1 MKKSELRKIIREIIK
16 EQVPSYRPK
25 VIMNPTADQIEIS
38 QAEFDKKVAQ
48 LKDAKRKLD
57 EGKLPLNEKLNFKCK
72 GCGGAKFGLC
82 AGRGCLEPLKN
93 GLKWTLH
100 F

>member
-1 MKKSELRKIIREIIK
+1 MKKSELRHIIREIIK
-16 EQVPSYRPK
+16 EQKKSR
-25 VIMNPTADQIEIS
+25 VINNPTADQVGIS

-72 GCGGAKFGLC
+72 GCGGSKFGLC
-82 AGRGCLEPLKN
+82 AGRGCLSPWGTKGIKLTVN
-93 GLKWTLH
+93 